1 MINERI
7 ENITENILQ
16 ELNIKS
22 AKGIKLEKIAKHL
35 GVDIKGEDLDFD
47 VSGLFVIKNEKSYI
61 RYNNSESEQRQR
73 FTVAHELGHFVLHKD
88 DKPLFVDKIEST
100 EKVLY
105 RNFDSST
112 GEIKKEREANAF
124 AASLLMPRFILN
136 QVITNI
142 PKDRSGIITYLAKEF
157 NVSEQAMS
165 FRLSNLGYVTNNY

>member
-22 AKGIKLEKIAKHL
+22 PKGIKLEKIAKHL
-35 GVDIKGEDLDFD
+35 GVDIKGEDMDFD
-47 VSGLFVIKNEKSYI
+47 VSGLFVMKNDKSYI

-73 FTVAHELGHFVLHKD
+73 FTIAHELGHFVLHKE
-88 DKPLFVDKIEST
+88 DKPLFIDKMEQ
-100 EKVLY
+100 VLY

-124 AASLLMPRFILN
+124 AASLLMPKFLLN
-136 QVITNI
+136 QVISKSPLET
-142 PKDRSGIITYLAKEF
+142 KKVVAYLANEF

-165 FRLSNLGYVTNNY
+165 FRLSNLGYLTNNF